1 MALYMQLIE
10 RAPGHVQAMTELGE
24 IAFANGYRSAAR
36 TIYEQL
42 ISQHPDDVRGRVN
55 LAHVLS
61 VSNEP
66 AAAKAHFQ
74 LALARAPDL
83 AAAHRGL
90 AVIYADE
97 GNAHAAAEHG
107 ERGFRAAPEI
117 DKPYRGLGDAPRIL
131 LLVSARGG
139 NIPTDLWLT
148 DRRYHITALYAE
160 YFDPERDL
168 PPHDL
173 VFNAIGDADL
183 CREALVAAIGIV
195 ARTSMPVINPPDR
208 IIPTGRVATAERF
221 RSLTGVR
228 TPGVSLHP
236 IADLRAMPDIRFP
249 VLLRR
254 PGFHTGQHFHRIDDR
269 IGFISTL
276 DTFEGDGATE
286 ALLIDY
292 LDVRGR
298 DGRARKYRVMF
309 INGQLYPLHLAISD
323 DWKVHYFTSAMA
335 DDPEFRAE
343 EAAFLNDPVRVIG
356 AASWAALAAIA
367 SDLALDYAGIDFG
380 LGPDGEIY
388 LFEANATMVL
398 IPPGPEPIWD
408 YRRPAIAAAFA
419 AVDALMTAR
428 LEKGL
433 PESRVAAQDRAT

>member
-1 MALYMQLIE
+1 MALYMQLIQ
-10 RAPGHVQAMTELGE
+10 RAPGHVQALTELGE
-24 IAFANGYRSAAR
+24 IAFASGFRSAAR
-36 TIYEQL
+36 TIYEQ
-42 ISQHPDDVRGRVN
+42 IVSQHPHDARGHVN
-55 LAHVLS
+55 LAHILS
-61 VSNEP
+61 VSDER
-66 AAAKAHFQ
+66 AAAKAHFH
-74 LALARAPDL
+74 LALAREPDL

-90 AVIYADE
+90 AVIYGEE
-97 GNAHAAAEHG
+97 GNAQAAAEHA
-107 ERGFRAAPEI
+107 ERGFRAAAEVV
-117 DKPYRGLGDAPRIL
+117 KPYRGVGDAPRIL

-160 YFDPERDL
+160 YADPMRAL

-183 CREALVAAIGIV
+183 CIEALAAAVRIV
-195 ARTSMPVINPPDR
+195 ARTQMPVINPPDR

-221 RSLTGVR
+221 RALSGVR
-228 TPGVSLHP
+228 TPSVSLHS
-236 IADLRAMPDIRFP
+236 IADLRTMPEISFP
-249 VLLRR
+249 LLLRR

-276 DTFEGDGATE
+276 DTFAGDGATE

-292 LDVRGR
+292 LDARGS

-309 INGQLYPLHLAISD
+309 INGRLYPLHLAISD

-335 DDPEFRAE
+335 DDADLRAE
-343 EAAFLNDPVRVIG
+343 EAAFLNDPQGMIG
-356 AASWAALAAIA
+356 AAGWAALATIA

-380 LGPDGEIY
+380 LGPDGAIC

-419 AVDALMTAR
+419 AVDALLKSR

-433 PESRVAAQDRAT
+433 PESRVAAQDRAI